1 MVEIVPRVREWLLS
15 ERRIQKDNPS
25 QVPCQVPL
33 MLEGA
38 LATARQGVP
47 TETGGHVRAAR
58 RMPTSTIHHNCG
70 ASVSTSSS
78 SAVRDDVTEARGRGA
93 GRRVK
98 PNDFIRTVV
107 HPYTHEQQHQVLTTK
122 CRVPLPSLE
131 ALDPTGLDA
140 LSSPVSI
147 LSSALGMQQSE
158 ALLKSDGDTPPGVA
172 VTLPSPRLTCF
183 ASKLQ

>member
-1 MVEIVPRVREWLLS
+1 MCGRRVECP
-15 ERRIQKDNPS
+15 QA
-25 QVPCQVPL
+25 Q
-33 MLEGA
+33 
-38 LATARQGVP
+38 
-47 TETGGHVRAAR
+47 
-58 RMPTSTIHHNCG
+58 HHNCG

-140 LSSPVSI
+140 LSI
-147 LSSALGMQQSE
+147 LFSALGMQQSE
-158 ALLKSDGDTPPGVA
+158 SLLKSDGDTRGGRQRHPTVTPPH
-172 VTLPSPRLTCF
+172 LLCKQ
-183 ASKLQ
+183 ASMSRSSTSSGNFMLYLFSHSSSKTNRWVVSLNIK